1 MKSINF
7 QEFHHIIEYLKSKII
22 SAQLQE
28 VYPFE
33 RGLVLGLYLHKS
45 FWLVID
51 LSPSPMLLLYETNK
65 QPVVKSQK
73 PRPVTLFI
81 NSNLKNRPLVE
92 IKYQPEWGRRALFY
106 FSHLESRHQIEVI
119 LIPNNAN
126 IIVTAEEKKI
136 SWVKP
141 QNRDFSAVEKMTE
154 VEEFRSHQVLK
165 EEWEVQFSSK
175 NAAIRDEKK
184 LWEVKNL
191 KNITKKQ
198 GAIEKILATLE
209 DNKEETYYKIGEF
222 LKYNSLESLPFEWLE
237 YVDKSKTK
245 DWNRETVFNKAK
257 GYEQKRSGAIQR
269 IEKLKEEIKNLQNTS
284 FEENQ
289 KLTKHKISPV
299 QSATM
304 ALRKLEL
311 SQQAIAYMGKNAPS
325 NMELLKKSQA
335 WDLWFHLK
343 DFPSAHVI
351 VRRNKNYKLSND
363 EIVKVIEWMVSEYSK
378 SKVEKSNGSFDVV
391 YTECRYVK
399 PIKGDRLG
407 RVQFANEQNFL
418 WKNPRF

>member
-7 QEFHHIIEYLKSKII
+7 QEFHHLIEYLRSKLI

-33 RGLVLGLYLHKS
+33 RGVVLGLYLHKS

-73 PRPVTLFI
+73 PKPVTLFI

-106 FSHLESRHQIEVI
+106 FSHVESKHQIEVI

-126 IIVTAEEKKI
+126 LIVTSEAKKI
-136 SWVKP
+136 SWMKT
-141 QNRDFSAVEKMTE
+141 QNRDFSVTENTVET
-154 VEEFRSHQVLK
+154 EEFRSHQVLK
-165 EEWEVQFSSK
+165 EEWEAQFSSK
-175 NAAIRDEKK
+175 NAPIRDEKK
-184 LWEVKNL
+184 LWEVKNF

-198 GAIEKILATLE
+198 IAIDKILATLN
-209 DNKEETYYKIGEF
+209 DNKEEIYYKIGEF
-222 LKYNSLESLPFEWLE
+222 LKYNSLDSLPFEWKE

-257 GYEQKRSGAIQR
+257 AFEQKRSGAIQR
-269 IEKLKEEIKNLQNTS
+269 IEKLKEEIKNLQNTN

-289 KLTKHKISPV
+289 KLVKHKISPV
-299 QSATM
+299 KSSTM

-311 SQQAIAYMGKNAPS
+311 SQQAIAYMGKNAQS

-335 WDLWFHLK
+335 WDLWFHLR

-351 VRRNKNYKLSND
+351 IRKNKNYKLSND
-363 EIVKVIEWMVSEYSK
+363 EIVKVIEWLVSELSK
-378 SKVEKSNGSFDVV
+378 SKIGKLNSSIDVV

-407 RVQFANEQNFL
+407 RVNFANEQNFL
-418 WKNPRF
+418 WKRQPV

>member
-7 QEFHHIIEYLKSKII
+7 QEFHHLIEYLKSKII

-73 PRPVTLFI
+73 PKPVSLFI

-106 FSHLESRHQIEVI
+106 FSHLESRYQIEVI

-126 IIVTAEEKKI
+126 LIVTSEEKKI
-136 SWVKP
+136 SWMKP
-141 QNRDFSAVEKMTE
+141 QNRDFSVIENLTE
-154 VEEFRSHQVLK
+154 AEEFRSHQVLK
-165 EEWEVQFSSK
+165 EEWEAQFSSK

-191 KNITKKQ
+191 KNIAKKQ

-209 DNKEETYYKIGEF
+209 GDKEETYYKIGEF
-222 LKYNSLESLPFEWLE
+222 LKYNPLDSLPFEWKE

-245 DWNRETVFNKAK
+245 DWNRENAFNKAK

-269 IEKLKEEIKNLQNTS
+269 IEKLKEEIKNLKNTN

-289 KLTKHKISPV
+289 KLAKHKISPV
-299 QSATM
+299 KSSTM

-311 SQQAIAYMGKNAPS
+311 SQQAIAYMGKNAQS

-335 WDLWFHLK
+335 WDLWFHLR

-351 VRRNKNYKLSND
+351 IRKNKNYKLSND
-363 EIVKVIEWMVSEYSK
+363 EIIKVIEWLVSEFSK
-378 SKVEKSNGSFDVV
+378 SKAGKLNSSIDVV
-391 YTECRYVK
+391 YTECRYVR

-407 RVQFANEQNFL
+407 RVNFTNEQNFL
-418 WKNPRF
+418 WKKQPF